1 MKHQRFLK
9 KFLITIKLLFHRAST
24 VDKKKSKPKA
34 EESIAQR
41 VKLKNE
47 RISEFK
53 KRRKNIENELFKY
66 YFIDYQKPSDMY
78 KKLPETKDK
87 INEDQVDLIKKILDK
102 IKKQIKNT
110 PKNKKILIKLNKEII
125 NIVERIPYFNQLD
138 QSEKRFKFLTPDQML
153 NR

>member
-1 MKHQRFLK
+1 MRHQRLLK
-9 KFLITIKLLFHRAST
+9 KVLITIKLL
-24 VDKKKSKPKA
+24 K
-34 EESIAQR
+34 SIAER
-41 VKLKNE
+41 VKSKNE

-78 KKLPETKDK
+78 KKLCETKDK

-102 IKKQIKNT
+102 IKKEIKNA
-110 PKNKKILIKLNKEII
+110 PKNKKIVIKLNKEII
-125 NIVERIPYFNQLD
+125 NIVERVLYFNQRD
-138 QSEKRFKFLTPDQML
+138 QSGKRLKILTPDQML

>member
-1 MKHQRFLK
+1 
-9 KFLITIKLLFHRAST
+9 
-24 VDKKKSKPKA
+24 
-34 EESIAQR
+34 
-41 VKLKNE
+41 
-47 RISEFK
+47 
-53 KRRKNIENELFKY
+53 
-66 YFIDYQKPSDMY
+66 MY
-78 KKLPETKDK
+78 EKLPETKDK

-110 PKNKKILIKLNKEII
+110 PKNKKVLIKLNKEII

>member
-1 MKHQRFLK
+1 MRHQRLLK
-9 KFLITIKLLFHRAST
+9 KVLITIKLL
-24 VDKKKSKPKA
+24 K
-34 EESIAQR
+34 SIAER
-41 VKLKNE
+41 VKSKNE
-47 RISEFK
+47 RIAEIK
-53 KRRKNIENELFKY
+53 KEKKNIENELFKY

-78 KKLPETKDK
+78 KKLCETKDK

-110 PKNKKILIKLNKEII
+110 PKNKKVLIKLNKEII

>member
-9 KFLITIKLLFHRAST
+9 KFLITIKLLFHHAST

-47 RISEFK
+47 RIAEFK

-66 YFIDYQKPSDMY
+66 YFTDYQKPSDMY
-78 KKLPETKDK
+78 EKLPETKDK

-110 PKNKKILIKLNKEII
+110 PKNKKVLIKLNKEII